1 MRLGGLQPNVN
12 SSGIPRPY
20 LPSYLP
26 TYLLTSTATGDGR
39 HDAAG
44 AAPNPN
50 PTPNPT
56 PNPNPNQVMGGMML
70 LALHGPGGISLDQGA
85 KKSI

>member
-12 SSGIPRPY
+12 SSGIPRTY
-20 LPSYLP
+20 LPSYLLTFLP
-26 TYLLTSTATGDGR
+26 TYLLTYL
-39 HDAAG
+39 
-44 AAPNPN
+44 
-50 PTPNPT
+50 PTLLPT
-56 PNPNPNQVMGGMML
+56 YLPFYLPTYLPLLPQVMGGMML

>member
-1 MRLGGLQPNVN
+1 MRPVSKYKQVSYEVRG
-12 SSGIPRPY
+12 RY
-20 LPSYLP
+20 LPHVCHQLA
-26 TYLLTSTATGDGR
+26 YLLTIQVS
-39 HDAAG
+39 AAD
-44 AAPNPN
+44 PNPN
-50 PTPNPT
+50 PNPDPTPN